1 MVDMIWEKSPAF
13 MVVTEKFSV
22 ITLHAL
28 HHANPLR
35 IEEIAFVIG
44 QIFAA
49 LQYLHGQGWTHDNL
63 DPRSIQVM
71 SRKHLWVKL
80 TDIALSS
87 IVDLGKPKEY
97 HALYASQVPKDQ
109 GTGRYPADI
118 WSAGV
123 VALQLLL
130 PSGLPQRNNSC
141 TQAQWVSRMES
152 LAKTMDRML
161 GTEAMALVNKVL
173 KYDFNERPTATEVL
187 EDPWLV
193 RHRGE
198 EIVNNSHFNC
208 PTPVISRHTSVDPSD
223 ALSRQGSVGPSDGSA
238 QGSKASKSHYA
249 SSGPSRRYNTQSP
262 SITRESVEYDHV
274 QGVHNVNK
282 GSSSRGSFNDFSRQ
296 SSIDPNI
303 IAALQSRPDYG
314 DDWNDFDSVSE
325 HRTSASRRSHGTAT
339 PLAPKVRSAVEDNLG
354 GKASA
359 QSGPHSRHSHS
370 RSSRGGCSEQYSTTT
385 QSSRFTANPLA
396 REPNLRTPIPT
407 AYTDIPGRS
416 PRQGS
421 ICSPSHSKAARSLA
435 PSLSTD
441 YGPQEISDE
450 TSTPGPSQSQSH
462 SHSRE
467 LQSLEEEEDEA
478 TSAVEPAKVQ
488 QEPDVS
494 EDHDE
499 EMETDEGA
507 PVMSTPTTKSKPR
520 AKNGRFLK
528 VRKGK
533 GKGKRVEK

>member
-1 MVDMIWEKSPAF
+1 

-35 IEEIAFVIG
+35 IEDTAFVVG
-44 QIFAA
+44 QVFAA
-49 LQYLHGQGWTHDNL
+49 LQYLHGQGWTHGNL
-63 DPRSIQVM
+63 DPRSIQVK

-87 IVDLGKPKEY
+87 IVDLGKPEGY

-123 VALQLLL
+123 VTLQLLL
-130 PSGLPQRNNSC
+130 PSGLPQREDSY
-141 TQAQWVSRMES
+141 TQGMWIRRMQS

-161 GTEAMALVNKVL
+161 GTEEMALVSKVL
-173 KYDFNERPTATEVL
+173 EYDFNARPTASEVL

-198 EIVNNSHFNC
+198 EIVNNFHFNC
-208 PTPVISRHTSVDPSD
+208 LTPVVSRHTSVDPSD
-223 ALSRQGSVGPSDGSA
+223 ALSRQGSVGPPDGSA
-238 QGSKASKSHYA
+238 QGSKASKSHHA
-249 SSGPSRRYNTQSP
+249 SAGPSRRYNTQSP
-262 SITRESVEYDHV
+262 SVTRESVEYDYF
-274 QGVHNVNK
+274 QGVHDVNK
-282 GSSSRGSFNDFSRQ
+282 GSSSGGSFNDFSRQ

-325 HRTSASRRSHGTAT
+325 HGTSASRRSHGTAT

-354 GKASA
+354 RKASA
-359 QSGPHSRHSHS
+359 QSGPRSQHSHS
-370 RSSRGGCSEQYSTTT
+370 RSSRDGCSEQGSTTT

-396 REPNLRTPIPT
+396 REPDLRPPIPT
-407 AYTDIPGRS
+407 AYTDIPGLS

-421 ICSPSHSKAARSLA
+421 MYSPSHSKAARSPA
-435 PSLSTD
+435 PSLSTVYD
-441 YGPQEISDE
+441 PQEISDE
-450 TSTPGPSQSQSH
+450 TSTPGPSQSQSQ
-462 SHSRE
+462 SHNRE
-467 LQSLEEEEDEA
+467 LQSLEEEDEA
-478 TSAVEPAKVQ
+478 TIAVEPADVQ
-488 QEPDVS
+488 PEMEVS
-494 EDHDE
+494 ENHDE
-499 EMETDEGA
+499 EMETLQGA
-507 PVMSTPTTKSKPR
+507 PVLSSPTTKPRPR
-520 AKNGRFLK
+520 AQNGRFLK
-528 VRKGK
+528 IRKDKGK
-533 GKGKRVEK
+533 GKGKERRVEK